1 MLQNEPVFRK
11 LGPDDLDEVLHVE
24 RLSFSRPWS
33 REAYGHEL
41 ADNPLASL
49 YGFFDGD
56 RLFAFICFWM
66 IVDEIHIGNI
76 AVHPAYRRQG
86 FGELLLRRVMAIC
99 QGQGGKRMTL
109 EVRKRNFPARDL
121 YLKLGF
127 TIEGERRDYYQ
138 DPKDDALIMWID
150 LSAANAAAGSE

>member
-1 MLQNEPVFRK
+1 
-11 LGPDDLDEVLHVE
+11 
-24 RLSFSRPWS
+24 
-33 REAYGHEL
+33 
-41 ADNPLASL
+41 
-49 YGFFDGD
+49 
-56 RLFAFICFWM
+56 M

-138 DPKDDALIMWID
+138 DPKDDALIMWLD
-150 LSAANAAAGSE
+150 FSAANAAAGSE